1 MDIIEKKYD
10 VRSLYNAL
18 NNNNTK
24 IIAEIKKASPSK
36 GIIQQDFQPLKIAL
50 EYFNGGASA
59 ISILTDEKFFQDL
72 VFPGA
77 PGDDFGLPLLGRLGS
92 INPNSTVHDT

>member
-1 MDIIEKKYD
+1 MNILDKILKEKEFEVENLKKSYPLKQLQSGIIEKKYD

-50 EYFNGGASA
+50 EYLN
-59 ISILTDEKFFQDL
+59 
-72 VFPGA
+72 
-77 PGDDFGLPLLGRLGS
+77 
-92 INPNSTVHDT
+92 